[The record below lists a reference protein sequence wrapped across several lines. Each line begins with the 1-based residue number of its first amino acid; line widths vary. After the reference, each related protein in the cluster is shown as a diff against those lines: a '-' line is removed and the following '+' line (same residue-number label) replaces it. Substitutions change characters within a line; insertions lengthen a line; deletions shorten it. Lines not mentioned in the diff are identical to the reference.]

1 MHIPTWLCIKQIKDN
16 DKLVNFY
23 TGFPSF
29 LHLLA
34 CFEFLGPAVA
44 ILPYDPTRCIENPT
58 KACNSGQHHILT
70 PLNEFFFDTCQDEL
84 VTLTFN
90 IIIVT

>member
-1 MHIPTWLCIKQIKDN
+1 MHIPTWLCIEQIKDN

-44 ILPYDPTRCIENPT
+44 MLSYDPTRCIENPT
-58 KACNSGQHHILT
+58 KACSSGQHHILT
-70 PLNEFFFDTCQDEL
+70 PPNEFF
-84 VTLTFN
+84 
-90 IIIVT
+90 